1 MDLTVATILR
11 SHTDHTAPALR
22 CGQQQGERQPRLGA
36 DSMVRLELRYLILGP
51 CVVAIRLVWWQLDAE
66 RRIIGAEALSYREIE
81 QATQGFQPI
90 TGGDRS
96 HAREHVGN

>member
-1 MDLTVATILR
+1 MDHTVANMLR
-11 SHTDHTAPALR
+11 SHTHTIAPALR
-22 CGQQQGERQPRLGA
+22 CVQKQAERQPRLGA

-81 QATQGFQPI
+81 QGTQGLRPI